1 MRLAEA
7 LRKQKMIEFMSL
19 NNGFSR
25 FGKQRVTSH
34 DHAERVVTVL
44 GELAGKRAK
53 IANIRDKKPDLWSIS
68 RKRKAVPN
76 LRPSKSRA
84 NLKLEEKG
92 PHLVSSS
99 GHQQSH

>member
-53 IANIRDKKPDLWSIS
+53 IANIRDKKPDLWSTLSGSQFTTIE
-68 RKRKAVPN
+68 K
-76 LRPSKSRA
+76 PSKS
-84 NLKLEEKG
+84 
-92 PHLVSSS
+92 
-99 GHQQSH
+99 